1 MSNISVTT
9 HGVLVTGL
17 EGRIVPI
24 KVEYEPGGLPALDIH
39 GGKEAN
45 ARDARVRVRSALDSI
60 KHPLAGRAKVV
71 IPDDA
76 DAGLDL
82 PIALACLIAMGVVP
96 NPSHGVVAFGEVSL
110 MGAIRPV
117 RGAFNRLEAIQAKG
131 HYALL
136 PKASAHEAW
145 DGPPFHAAADLA
157 EALDLLA
164 EPAPSWPEDR
174 RSTHGRPTDQHDFSQ
189 VHPRNPAR
197 RGLEIAAVGGH
208 NVLMTGQPGTGGIMF
223 ARRMTSIL
231 PPMTLDERREV
242 TRIQSVAGI
251 HPDYG
256 QISIRPFRA
265 PHHTV
270 SEAGLL
276 GGGHPARPGEVTL
289 AHHGVLLLD
298 EAPEFRRT
306 CLDWLVSAL
315 RVGHSNVTRASSFV
329 KFPAAPMVIAAM
341 NPCPCSR
348 TPCVCRP
355 ERATTYRE
363 RLGTLLPM
371 LPVRLRLAPWDHAG
385 PGNGGESSAVIQ
397 ARVVAARAFGA
408 ARTGKALDGST
419 WTLLKRLRTPGMIA
433 VARTI
438 ADMDRSGAILQRHGE
453 EAEALFHD
461 YAPVAHRHATA

>member
-157 EALDLLA
+157 EALYILA

-208 NVLMTGQPGTGGIMF
+208 NVLMTGQPGTGG
-223 ARRMTSIL
+223 ARSPASSPSQASTRTTARSASAPSG
-231 PPMTLDERREV
+231 PPT
-242 TRIQSVAGI
+242 TPS
-251 HPDYG
+251 
-256 QISIRPFRA
+256 
-265 PHHTV
+265 
-270 SEAGLL
+270 
-276 GGGHPARPGEVTL
+276 AR
-289 AHHGVLLLD
+289 
-298 EAPEFRRT
+298 
-306 CLDWLVSAL
+306 
-315 RVGHSNVTRASSFV
+315 RASS
-329 KFPAAPMVIAAM
+329 AAD
-341 NPCPCSR
+341 
-348 TPCVCRP
+348 TP
-355 ERATTYRE
+355 RA
-363 RLGTLLPM
+363 
-371 LPVRLRLAPWDHAG
+371 PVRSPSPTTA
-385 PGNGGESSAVIQ
+385 SSC
-397 ARVVAARAFGA
+397 
-408 ARTGKALDGST
+408 ST
-419 WTLLKRLRTPGMIA
+419 RRPS
-433 VARTI
+433 
-438 ADMDRSGAILQRHGE
+438 SGAPASTGSSPPS
-453 EAEALFHD
+453 ASD
-461 YAPVAHRHATA
+461 TPTSPGPAPS